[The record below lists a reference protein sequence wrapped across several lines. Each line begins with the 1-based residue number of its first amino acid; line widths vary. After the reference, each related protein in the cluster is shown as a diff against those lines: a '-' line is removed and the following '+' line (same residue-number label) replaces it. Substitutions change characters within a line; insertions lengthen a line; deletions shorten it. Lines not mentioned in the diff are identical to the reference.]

1 MMKRAK
7 TRRGFTIVEMLM
19 ALAILAV
26 LLSAVAVAMHAS
38 MHNYGENTEIAELT
52 QTARVVLNRMTS
64 EIRTADA
71 VDSASQR
78 VTIIPPQPDPG
89 NLTEIEYELDSG
101 VLYCR
106 RTVSETQTSE
116 PLIASD
122 EDVQI
127 TGFIITRETGI
138 TIIDEV
144 EVEYTKS
151 VTVQMDL
158 QSGGNIF
165 SVTCSACPRRN
176 MEY

>member
-1 MMKRAK
+1 MKKLLK
-7 TRRGFTIVEMLM
+7 TKQGFTIVEMLL

-38 MHNYGENTEIAELT
+38 LHNYSENTKIAELT
-52 QTARVVLNRMTS
+52 QTARVVLNRMMS
-64 EIRTADA
+64 EVRTADA

-89 NLTEIEYELDSG
+89 NLTEIEYELDDG

-106 RTVSETQTSE
+106 RTVSGCQTSE

-122 EDVQI
+122 EDVQV
-127 TGFIITRETGI
+127 TGFSVTRETGI
-138 TIIDEV
+138 DGE

-151 VTVQMDL
+151 VTTQLDL
-158 QSGGNIF
+158 QSGNSTF
-165 SVTCSACPRRN
+165 SVTASACPRRN